1 MKRNLKIF
9 APLRLCA
16 VALIPAGCASPHRT
30 GLSTHTVEIYRGRA
44 DGLISREEWRD
55 SEKGGGLF
63 LFTDPTVQSMTATH
77 TNQSALGGGSSFV
90 AGPMTV
96 VLDTN
101 TARVVAAGGT
111 AVGNV
116 IVAAVK
122 AAVK

>member
-1 MKRNLKIF
+1 M
-9 APLRLCA
+9 
-16 VALIPAGCASPHRT
+16 
-30 GLSTHTVEIYRGRA
+30 

-55 SEKGGGLF
+55 SERGGGLF
-63 LFTDPTVQSMTATH
+63 LFTDPTVQAMSATH
-77 TNQSALGGGSSFV
+77 TNQAALGGGSAFV

-101 TARVVAAGGT
+101 AAGVVAAGGV

-116 IVAAVK
+116 LGAAVK

>member
-1 MKRNLKIF
+1 MKRHLEIF

-16 VALIPAGCASPHRT
+16 FALIFVGCASPHRM
-30 GLSTHTVEIYRGRA
+30 GLTTHTVEVFRGRA

-55 SEKGGGLF
+55 SERGGGLF

-90 AGPMTV
+90 AGPMAV

-101 TARVVAAGGT
+101 TEAVIGAGGT
-111 AVGNV
+111 AIGNV
-116 IVAAVK
+116 IGAAVK

>member
-1 MKRNLKIF
+1 
-9 APLRLCA
+9 
-16 VALIPAGCASPHRT
+16 
-30 GLSTHTVEIYRGRA
+30 LSTHTVEIYRGRA